1 MSKKPNRNLNI
12 VVTNITG
19 ATAKSTFSKHGV
31 VSQIPNAI
39 RMSIEDWNSGDGIAD
54 IEIGAKNFYK
64 IAAQINT
71 DSSQSFVIDIGAS
84 NSKAM
89 FKHFEDLE
97 LTRDLIDW
105 WIIPTRAGTK
115 ERIDTLKT
123 IDLLLAMSVVPCKI
137 IVIAQ
142 MVDDVD
148 QFDFNFE
155 QLKESLDQIGVFFAP
170 EAVLFNEVFNMLK
183 NSDKSVFDIANNMP
197 DFTSLKKECYGNE
210 QKLLK
215 IGHDMLIYS
224 LARKAA
230 SNLLSVFNST
240 PIAESL
246 VQE

>member
-1 MSKKPNRNLNI
+1 MLKKPSCKLN
-12 VVTNITG
+12 VVIANISGSTG
-19 ATAKSTFSKHGV
+19 KSTFAKHGV
-31 VSQIPNAI
+31 VPHIPNAV
-39 RMSIEDWNSGDGIAD
+39 RMCIEDWNSGDGIAD

-105 WIIPTRAGTK
+105 WIVPTRAGTK

-123 IDLLLAMSVVPCKI
+123 IDLLLGMSVDPSKI

-142 MVDDVD
+142 MVEDVD

-155 QLKESLDQIGVFFAP
+155 QLKDSLGQIGVFFAP
-170 EAVLFNEVFNMLK
+170 QAVLFNDVFNILK

-197 DFTSLKKECYGNE
+197 DFNALKNEFYGNE
-210 QKLLK
+210 QKLIQ
-215 IGHDMLIYS
+215 IGHDMLIFS

-230 SNLLSVFNST
+230 RNLLSVFNST
-240 PIAESL
+240 PIAQSL